1 MSSRPWRV
9 RAVAAGATVLAT
21 TVLTAGLLAACGGSS
36 GSGPTSSAPASGPT
50 GVLTVATGAT
60 AYPDDFNLYSPNAE
74 DPTNGMIYEPLFFYD
89 TAKAGDI
96 KPWLGTSYAWSADG
110 KTLTVQLRHGVKWSD
125 GKPFTSADVVF
136 TFDQALHTT
145 ALNKFGLPLAGV
157 SADGSYGVKIT
168 FTKPAFTD
176 AYYAL
181 GRVEVLPQHI
191 WQSVKNPSTF
201 LNQHPIGTGAYTV
214 SKFSPQ
220 VFELTANPHYYLPGL
235 PHFKTVRFLSYS
247 GNTTLDAA
255 INAGQL
261 DWSGAFIPNIK
272 KTYLAKDPKFVVS
285 DIPLAT
291 TFLVPNMATGPT
303 TKLAI
308 RQALSAAVNRSYIS
322 NTVYDGYAPAT
333 NPEALITPN
342 YNSVLD
348 PSLAQAAF
356 GSSGAAAAK
365 QILTRAGIATP
376 LKLTVKMVAGYTDYL
391 SDLQIIQQELK
402 PAGIDLT
409 IDQEAYTAFISDQDN
424 GNFQLLMDSFG
435 YTPDPWSYYYS
446 LLDSTIAPAIGKAD
460 TVGNYGRYKNSQVDS
475 LLSQIG
481 GTTDSATQKPAFAK
495 IENIFAQAMP
505 LIPLWESQDEI
516 EFNGHFVGNI
526 PTVSNPYGAPAVYI
540 QPDIGWI
547 AARLVPAS

>member
-9 RAVAAGATVLAT
+9 RAIAATATVAA
-21 TVLTAGLLAACGGSS
+21 AGLLAACGSSS
-36 GSGPTSSAPASGPT
+36 GSGSAPAGSSKSGPT
-50 GVLTVATGAT
+50 GILTVATGAT

-74 DPTNGMIYEPLFFYD
+74 DATNGMIYEPLFFYD
-89 TAKAGDI
+89 TAKAGVI
-96 KPWLGTSYAWSADG
+96 KPWLGTSYAWSAGG
-110 KTLTVQLRHGVKWSD
+110 KTLTVQLRHGVKWTD
-125 GKPFTSADVVF
+125 GKPMTSADVVF

-145 ALNKFGLPLAGV
+145 ALNKFGLPLASV
-157 SADGSYGVKIT
+157 SANGTYGVKIN
-168 FTKPAFTD
+168 FTKPAYTD

-181 GRVEVLPQHI
+181 GRVEILPQHV
-191 WQSVKNPSTF
+191 WQSIKNPATF

-214 SKFSPQ
+214 TKFSPQ
-220 VFELTANPHYYLPGL
+220 AFELTANPHYYMPGL
-235 PHFKTVRFLSYS
+235 PHFKTIRFLSYS

-261 DWSGAFIPNIK
+261 DWTGAFIPNIK

-308 RQALSAAVNRSYIS
+308 RQALSTAVNRSFIS
-322 NTVYDGYAPAT
+322 TTVYDGYAPAS

-348 PSLAQAAF
+348 PKLAQATFA
-356 GSSGAAAAK
+356 GSGAAAAK
-365 QILTRAGIATP
+365 HILTQAGIATP

-460 TVGNYGRYKNSQVDS
+460 TVGNYGRYHNAQVDS

-481 GTTDSATQKPAFAK
+481 GTTNAATQKTAFAK
-495 IENIFAQAMP
+495 IENIFTQDTP

-516 EFNGHFVGNI
+516 EFNGHFVSNI

>member
-9 RAVAAGATVLAT
+9 RAIAATATVAA
-21 TVLTAGLLAACGGSS
+21 AGLLAACGSSS
-36 GSGPTSSAPASGPT
+36 GSGSASAGSSKSGPT
-50 GVLTVATGAT
+50 GILTVATGAT

-74 DPTNGMIYEPLFFYD
+74 DATNGMIYEPLFFYD

-96 KPWLGTSYAWSADG
+96 KPWLGTSYAWSAGG
-110 KTLTVQLRHGVKWSD
+110 KTLTVQLRHGVKWTD
-125 GKPFTSADVVF
+125 GKPMTSADVVF

-145 ALNKFGLPLAGV
+145 ALNKFGLPLASV
-157 SADGSYGVKIT
+157 SADGTYGVKLN
-168 FTKPAFTD
+168 FTKPAYTD

-181 GRVEVLPQHI
+181 GRVEILPQHI
-191 WQSVKNPSTF
+191 WQSIKNPATF
-201 LNQHPIGTGAYTV
+201 LNQHPVGTGAYIVT
-214 SKFSPQ
+214 KFSPQ
-220 VFELTANPHYYLPGL
+220 AFELTANPHYYMPGL
-235 PHFKTVRFLSYS
+235 PHFKTIRFLSYS

-308 RQALSAAVNRSYIS
+308 RQALSTAVNRSFIS
-322 NTVYDGYAPAT
+322 NTVYDGYAPAS

-348 PSLAQAAF
+348 PKLAQATFA
-356 GSSGAAAAK
+356 GSGAAAAK
-365 QILTRAGIATP
+365 HILTQAGIATP

-402 PAGIDLT
+402 PAGIDLS

-460 TVGNYGRYKNSQVDS
+460 TVGNYGRYHNAQVDS

-481 GTTDSATQKPAFAK
+481 GTTDAATQKTAFAK
-495 IENIFAQAMP
+495 IENIFTQDTP

-516 EFNGHFVGNI
+516 EFNGHSVSNI

-540 QPDIGWI
+540 QPDVGWI